1 MVGRHARPHPTVVT
15 GAPAAAVLRRLAD
28 GDRAGALRAAGA
40 HRDDALCAALADHLA
55 RQEGEGVYDEADA
68 FAAFISHGGNPEL
81 YRRTIAAL
89 AALHEGP
96 RPGTV
101 LDVGC
106 GDGRVT
112 AAVLGPW
119 TRSVD
124 LVEPSRELLSRA
136 EAAVGDASIDAS
148 GGTSI
153 DVRSHGLGVARFLE
167 GLGPAT
173 SWDLVQS
180 TFALHAV
187 PPDERRAVLGALARR
202 SATVAL
208 AEFDVPALEE
218 RSDAH
223 LAHLA
228 ERYARGVAEY
238 RDHPQV
244 VAGFLMPVLVGQV
257 EPGRP
262 RLTWEAP
269 AARWARAL
277 RDAGLADVAVQP
289 LADYWWAPAVL
300 VTGSA

>member
-1 MVGRHARPHPTVVT
+1 VT
-15 GAPAAAVLRRLAD
+15 TGPAATAALRRLAD
-28 GDRAGALRAAGA
+28 GDRAAALRAARA
-40 HRDDALCAALADHLA
+40 QRDDPLCAALADHLA
-55 RQEGEGVYDEADA
+55 RPEGERVYDEADA
-68 FAAFISHGGNPEL
+68 FAAFISHGGNPGL
-81 YRRTIAAL
+81 YRRTVGAL
-89 AALHEGP
+89 RAFHAGL
-96 RPGTV
+96 RPATV

-112 AAVLGPW
+112 AGVLGPW

-136 EAAVGDASIDAS
+136 RAAVAGAARD
-148 GGTSI
+148 TPL
-153 DVRSHGLGVARFLE
+153 DVRPHALGVTSFMD
-167 GLGPAT
+167 GVGPAT
-173 SWDLVQS
+173 AWDLAQS

-187 PPDERRAVLGALARR
+187 PPGERRAALGALARR
-202 SATVAL
+202 CTAIAV
-208 AEFDVPALEE
+208 AEFDVPDLPE

-228 ERYARGVAEY
+228 ERYALGIAEY
-238 RDHPQV
+238 PDHPEV

-269 AARWARAL
+269 AAWWADAL
-277 RDAGLADVAVQP
+277 RDAGFAGVAVAP

>member
-1 MVGRHARPHPTVVT
+1 MLGAFHQGLRP
-15 GAPAAAVLRRLAD
+15 A
-28 GDRAGALRAAGA
+28 
-40 HRDDALCAALADHLA
+40 
-55 RQEGEGVYDEADA
+55 
-68 FAAFISHGGNPEL
+68 
-81 YRRTIAAL
+81 
-89 AALHEGP
+89 
-96 RPGTV
+96 TV

-112 AAVLGPW
+112 AGVLGPW

-124 LVEPSRELLSRA
+124 LVEPSRELLDRA
-136 EAAVGDASIDAS
+136 RTAVAWGRADARPHA
-148 GGTSI
+148 
-153 DVRSHGLGVARFLE
+153 LGVTPFLD

-173 SWDLVQS
+173 EWDLVQS

-187 PPDERRAVLGALARR
+187 PPDERRAALGGLARR
-202 SATVAL
+202 SRAIAL

-228 ERYARGVAEY
+228 ERYALGVAEY
-238 RDHPQV
+238 PDHPEV

-269 AARWARAL
+269 AAWWAEAL
-277 RDAGLADVAVQP
+277 RDAGFAGVAVEP
-289 LADYWWAPAVL
+289 LVDYWWAPAVL
-300 VTGSA
+300 VTGSP